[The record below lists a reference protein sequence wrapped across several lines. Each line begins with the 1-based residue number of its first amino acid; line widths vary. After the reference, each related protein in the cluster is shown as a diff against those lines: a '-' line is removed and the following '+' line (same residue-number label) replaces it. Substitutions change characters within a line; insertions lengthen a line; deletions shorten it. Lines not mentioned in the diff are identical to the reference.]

1 MNYVY
6 GAPTYEFDLQLYQV
20 DETLLE
26 CPTGW
31 LKFRNQ
37 CYYIVQEE
45 ATFQQADILCKR
57 YGGHLV
63 KTDGYNNN
71 QGIGKLISNHNI
83 SNVWIGKLISNHNIS
98 NVWIGKLISNH
109 NISNVWIGLQRKKS
123 GKFWWSDG
131 QQAEA
136 ADGFWTTQLPIKST
150 EYDLCTVMT
159 TTLSDNGEYRWTLSN
174 CDIGYSSVCQT
185 SACVAGQF
193 RCSDGSGCISRSW
206 ICDGIHQC
214 SDRSDE
220 LMCPGN

>member
-1 MNYVY
+1 MV
-6 GAPTYEFDLQLYQV
+6 GLMSVWKLIFLILWSIGFLIFTSCVKAPTYEFDLQLYQV

-63 KTDGYNNN
+63 KTDGYNSN
-71 QGIGKLISNHNI
+71 QG
-83 SNVWIGKLISNHNIS
+83 
-98 NVWIGKLISNH
+98 IGKLISNH

-123 GKFWWSDG
+123 GEFWWSDG
-131 QQAEA
+131 QLAEA

-193 RCSDGSGCISRSW
+193 RCSDGSGCLSRSW

-214 SDRSDE
+214 SDKSDE